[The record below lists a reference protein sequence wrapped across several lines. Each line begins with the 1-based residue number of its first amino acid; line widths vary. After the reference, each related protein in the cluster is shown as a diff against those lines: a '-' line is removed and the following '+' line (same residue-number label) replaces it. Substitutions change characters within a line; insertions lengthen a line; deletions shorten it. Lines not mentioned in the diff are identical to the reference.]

1 MIDLCYVNL
10 AKLKLCF
17 SKFLFLSASGLDL
30 TTKKFFSGFGGQNK
44 AALFMLRRFVQ
55 SQAQLQ
61 LKSTDS
67 HCWHGTAIGPI
78 VPSVPTFRSHSS
90 AFNSWA
96 KFSYMKKD
104 AAPFAGYSHHWS
116 WRFWRQQETDVSPIH
131 PCRHHIILAG
141 SSLPLLSHTSCIFLL
156 PDYLPSRLQVQHQKH
171 KQQSHTSCL
180 TSSQNCIN
188 VKSL

>member
-1 MIDLCYVNL
+1 MLVEEGIMIDLCYVNL

-78 VPSVPTFRSHSS
+78 VPS
-90 AFNSWA
+90 
-96 KFSYMKKD
+96 D
-104 AAPFAGYSHHWS
+104 L
-116 WRFWRQQETDVSPIH
+116 
-131 PCRHHIILAG
+131 ILQLSTPG
-141 SSLPLLSHTSCIFLL
+141 PSLAT
-156 PDYLPSRLQVQHQKH
+156 
-171 KQQSHTSCL
+171 
-180 TSSQNCIN
+180 
-188 VKSL
+188 